1 MDFNLISQHLAQYQG
16 ERRIPPLEQWHPPF
30 CGDMDL
36 TIKANGEWWHEGRR
50 MTRQKLIDLFAT
62 VLWREGDAY
71 FLKTPV
77 EKIGIQVE
85 DVPLF
90 IEEVNLL
97 QLADGAYIECLTT
110 HQDRIVLDSEHVLQM
125 RAFQGELKPYVTI
138 RANLDARIARH
149 AFYHI
154 VSWCD
159 LQEDGE
165 HTVLSIPMGA
175 SQQQLSTDNTAF

>member
-1 MDFNLISQHLAQYQG
+1 
-16 ERRIPPLEQWHPPF
+16 
-30 CGDMDL
+30 MDL

-97 QLADGAYIECLTT
+97 QLADGTYVECLTT

-138 RANLDARIARH
+138 RANLDALIARH

-165 HTVLSIPMGA
+165 HTLLSIPMGT
-175 SQQQLSTDNTAF
+175 SQQHLSIDNTAF

>member
-16 ERRIPPLEQWHPPF
+16 ERRIPPLEQWQPPF
-30 CGDMDL
+30 CGDMDML
-36 TIKANGEWWHEGRR
+36 IKANGEWWHEGRR

-85 DVPLF
+85 DAPLF
-90 IEEVNLL
+90 IAEVNLL
-97 QLADGAYIECLTT
+97 TLADGHYIECLTT
-110 HQDRIVLDSEHVLQM
+110 NQDRIVLDSEHVLQM
-125 RAFQGELKPYVTI
+125 RPYQGELKPYVTI

-154 VSWCD
+154 VSWSE
-159 LQEDGE
+159 LQEHGQQ
-165 HTVLSIPMGA
+165 TVLRIPMGN
-175 SQQQLSTDNTAF
+175 SVQTLSLDNSAF